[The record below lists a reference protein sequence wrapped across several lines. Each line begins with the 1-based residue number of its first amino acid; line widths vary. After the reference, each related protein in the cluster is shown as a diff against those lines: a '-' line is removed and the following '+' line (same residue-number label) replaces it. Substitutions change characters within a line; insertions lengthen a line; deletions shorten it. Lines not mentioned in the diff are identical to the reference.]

1 MASNGSDRPP
11 VIGVTTY
18 LEHSAFGIWEAEAAV
33 LHRVYVESVR
43 AAGGNAVLL
52 PPIGDWRADTVD
64 WLDGLVLSGGADID
78 PARYG
83 QAPHPTTG
91 TPQPTRDAAEF
102 ALVEAAL
109 ELGLPLL
116 AVCRGMQVLNVA
128 LGGTLHQHTP
138 EVVGTTDHQPEVAM
152 FGKTDLTTT
161 PGSALAGI
169 LGPTAQAHCH
179 HHQSLDRLGEGL
191 VVAATAPDGTVEA
204 VELTGPRFAVGVQSH
219 PEHDVEDVRLFAAL
233 VEAARAH
240 ATSRSHR
247 RRAPR

>member
-1 MASNGSDRPP
+1 MASNASERPP
-11 VIGVTTY
+11 VIGITTY

-33 LHRVYVESVR
+33 LHRAYVESVC

-52 PPIGDWRADTVD
+52 PPIGDWRAETVD

-91 TPQPTRDAAEF
+91 TPQPARDTAEF

-109 ELGLPLL
+109 TLGLPLL

-138 EVVGTTDHQPEVAM
+138 ELVGTTDHQPEVAM
-152 FGKTDLTTT
+152 FGKTELTVHA
-161 PGSALAGI
+161 GSRLADV
-169 LGPTAQAHCH
+169 LGRSVHAHCH
-179 HHQSLDRLGEGL
+179 HHQSLDRLGAGL
-191 VVAATAPDGTVEA
+191 DVVATAQDGTVEA
-204 VELTGPRFAVGVQSH
+204 VELRGAVFVLGVQSH
-219 PEHDVEDVRLFAAL
+219 PEQNVDDVRLFAAL
-233 VEAARAH
+233 VRAAQQRKGA
-240 ATSRSHR
+240 R
-247 RRAPR
+247 